1 MILCEN
7 SVQFLFWYVHKLCS
21 TKGEGWG
28 FLLCQDNEIHGKCI
42 TKGMGR
48 SLNNPKSVVY
58 LLDNHGQSL

>member
-42 TKGMGR
+42 TRGWGG
-48 SLNNPKSVVY
+48 V
-58 LLDNHGQSL
+58 